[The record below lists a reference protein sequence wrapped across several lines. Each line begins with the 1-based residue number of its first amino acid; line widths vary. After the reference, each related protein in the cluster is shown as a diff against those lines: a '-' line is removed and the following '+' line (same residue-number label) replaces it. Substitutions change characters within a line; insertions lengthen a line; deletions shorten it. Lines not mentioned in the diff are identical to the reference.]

1 MTRTSIEQRLLD
13 SLDTLC
19 DPGLGQGL
27 ADTAGHLLRS
37 ACDVIDARSAALVP
51 ARSLSAQAWVNTSG
65 GGFSALPSQTRDHL
79 DPLLA
84 GLPASGVAHGRGR
97 AFGWLGGTRLLAG
110 GHGPLTRVQ
119 GPLTVQIER
128 LCQMLDVRSLAVVP
142 LMRAGRCAGHL
153 VVGLDRVAMRRDEQ
167 AALAGVAPEM
177 HRLVETAA
185 LVDRLQQECARLAR
199 SRLGRDLHDSAI
211 QPYLGL
217 KYAVEGLAR
226 RAGPDN
232 TLHADLAELACQV
245 GHEVTA
251 LRELI
256 RAMRQ
261 GEPAGSDRIE
271 TTVEA
276 QARHFARL
284 FDIDVQV
291 DCPERLQIDQP
302 LRGALFHM
310 VNEVLNNVRKH
321 TPARHVGLTLT
332 AAASAISLQVRDDA
346 GSILG
351 HPVPD
356 FQPASLG
363 ERVAELGG
371 QLALHRPDGLN
382 TEMVITL
389 PV

>member
-1 MTRTSIEQRLLD
+1 MTRATAGQRLLD
-13 SLDTLC
+13 TLDSQC
-19 DPGLGQGL
+19 EPGLGL
-27 ADTAGHLLRS
+27 ACTAGHLLRA
-37 ACDVIDARSAALVP
+37 ACDVIDARVAALVP
-51 ARSLSAQAWVNTSG
+51 DWSLSVQAWVHTPE
-65 GGFSALPSQTRDHL
+65 GGFSALSPQTRDHI

-84 GLPASGVAHGRGR
+84 ELPAGGVAHGGGR

-119 GPLTVQIER
+119 GPLAARIER
-128 LCQMLDVRSLAVVP
+128 LGQMLDVRSLAVVP

-167 AALAGVAPEM
+167 AALARVAPGM

-226 RAGPDN
+226 RAAPDN
-232 TLHADLAELACQV
+232 ALHADLAKLACQV

-251 LRELI
+251 LRDLV
-256 RAMRQ
+256 RDMRQ
-261 GEPAGSDRIE
+261 GEPAGDDR
-271 TTVEA
+271 TDMALQA

-291 DCPERLQIDQP
+291 DCPAQLQLGPP

-310 VNEVLNNVRKH
+310 VNEVLNNVRRH

-346 GSILG
+346 GTILG